1 MAKERFPIVEQLYKA
16 HCQTKLPLTMM
27 KVELDKN
34 MKEIIP
40 LCRMEELGGY
50 APLTEDKI
58 NGNVPLLN
66 QPKWRFDFIKLHN
79 KSI

>member
-1 MAKERFPIVEQLYKA
+1 MAKERFPTVEQLYKA
-16 HCQTKLPLTMM
+16 HRQIELPLAMM

-34 MKEIIP
+34 MKEIMP

-50 APLTEDKI
+50 APFTEDEI

-66 QPKWRFDFIKLHN
+66 
-79 KSI
+79 